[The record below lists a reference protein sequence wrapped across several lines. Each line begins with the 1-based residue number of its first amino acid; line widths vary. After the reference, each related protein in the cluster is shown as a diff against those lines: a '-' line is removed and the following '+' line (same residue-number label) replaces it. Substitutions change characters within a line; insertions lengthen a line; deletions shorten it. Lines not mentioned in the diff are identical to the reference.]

1 MKSVRFMLIMVLFI
15 LAAASLAFA
24 PPAAKTE
31 EKAAA
36 PAVASPWTADDIIL
50 QESAGSFEI
59 SPDGKWAVWVKSA
72 MDKEKDGRVS
82 HLYLTNLEGKPD
94 TIALTRGEGSESS
107 PKWSPAGAIIS
118 FLCRRKDKPDAKEP
132 MTQVWLMDRRGGEP
146 YAVTSL
152 EPGVMAYEWIDEGRL
167 LLAARETPT
176 QLELQ
181 QKERKDTAY
190 TVEDQEHMPPVRL
203 FVFDIK
209 ARKAERLTQNKDE
222 ITDFALSHDK
232 KMVLTRNNQSV
243 RFGIDKKIKPRFFL
257 VSLTDKSSTE
267 LFNDPFFKPNLFKWA
282 MDDKGFYFSV
292 TRTSDKVNDMAGADF
307 LYTYDLAGRT
317 YTEIP
322 LDWEWGLFYFGFLPR
337 EDGFIV
343 SLANGATP
351 KWRRY
356 VKSGLSYA
364 YKELE
369 GKHAAR
375 LYGLALQPNGNAA
388 VYRYSTAMEPA
399 QWYGAALE
407 GQALKNEKPI
417 TDLNAALKGKKIAK
431 AEVMKWKG
439 ALDETVEGILY
450 YPHDFKEGKK
460 YPLVLMIH
468 GGPTGVDMDAFSESW
483 AAYPNLM
490 AQRGAFVLEP
500 NYHGSG
506 GYGQKFAE
514 SIKGKYYELEI
525 PDILAGVDE
534 LIKKGWVDG
543 DKLGTLGWSN
553 GGILT
558 IALTTWTNRFKA
570 AGVGAADV
578 NWTSD
583 YGNCAFG
590 VCFDNYYFKGTPWDQ
605 LEHYIQ
611 KSPLFHLQ
619 EMKVPTIIFHGTED
633 TSVPYEQGWEY
644 YRALQQIGKAPVR
657 FIVFP
662 GEPHGLQKYTHQYR
676 KVTEETAWFD
686 RHLFQTEKPVNDALK
701 KGSPLDAALKMAAFP
716 RSAGQYGIL
725 VKGALVPETVSL
737 QGLEVGRFE
746 VTRAQWASYDKG
758 YTFEPGTGNFPVTKV
773 TFDQAVRYVKWLSG
787 LTGAAYRLPKSEEA
801 EKLAKAGGPNEN
813 TLDYWAGYSLNPDD
827 AGLLLAKVKEMKGL
841 ASLLLPV
848 DRFVPSTEEMVFGL
862 GGNAAEWSQDEKGAG
877 KVTGRSAVTAA
888 DAPGAYVPPPAEY
901 VGLRAIKSK

>member
-1 MKSVRFMLIMVLFI
+1 MRKSLWVIPAFLMMI
-15 LAAASLAFA
+15 LAVWTVS
-24 PPAAKTE
+24 
-31 EKAAA
+31 AAA
-36 PAVASPWTADDIIL
+36 PPQEKPASPATPTPWTVDDVLL
-50 QESAGSFEI
+50 QESAGGFEV
-59 SPDGKWAVWVKSA
+59 SPDGQWAVWVKSA
-72 MDKEKDGRVS
+72 VDKDKDGRVS
-82 HLYLTNLEGKPD
+82 HLSLTRLGEKPE

-107 PKWSPAGAIIS
+107 PKWSPSGGSIA
-118 FLCRRKDKPDAKEP
+118 FLCRRKAKPDDKEP
-132 MTQVWLMDRRGGEP
+132 VTQVWLLDRRGGEP
-146 YAVTSL
+146 SPATGL
-152 EPGVMAYEWIDEGRL
+152 EPGVMAFEWIDEGRL

-203 FVFDIK
+203 FVFDLK
-209 ARKAERLTQNKDE
+209 AGKAERLTQNRDE
-222 ITDFALSHDK
+222 ITNFALSHDK
-232 KMVLTRNNQSV
+232 AIVLTRNNQSV
-243 RFGIDKKIKPRFFL
+243 RFGIDKKVKPRFFL
-257 VSLTDKSSTE
+257 VRLSDKSSTE
-267 LFNDPFFKPNLFKWA
+267 LFHDPLFKPGLFEWA
-282 MDDKGFYFSV
+282 ADDKGFYFSV

-307 LYTYDLAGRT
+307 LYYYDLAGDS
-317 YTEIP
+317 YSEVP
-322 LDWEWGLFYFGFLPR
+322 LDWEWGLFTLGFLPR
-337 EDGFIV
+337 EDGFIA

-356 VKSGLSYA
+356 IRSGSSYS

-369 GKHAAR
+369 GKHASR
-375 LYGLALQPNGNAA
+375 IYGLALQPKGNTA

-399 QWYGAALE
+399 QWFGATLE
-407 GQALKNEKPI
+407 GSVLKSERPV
-417 TDLNAALKGKKIAK
+417 TELNPSLKGKTMAK

-450 YPHDFKEGKK
+450 YPHGFKEGQK

-483 AAYPNLM
+483 GAYPNLM

-514 SIKGKYYELEI
+514 SIKGKYYELEL

-543 DKLGTLGWSN
+543 DRLGTMGWSN

-558 IALTTWTNRFKA
+558 IGLTTWTKRFKV

-590 VCFDNYYFKGTPWDQ
+590 VCFDNYYFKGPPWTE

-619 EMKVPTIIFHGTED
+619 DMNVPTIIFHGTED

-662 GEPHGLQKYTHQYR
+662 GEPHGLQKFTHQQR
-676 KVTEETAWFD
+676 KVTEELAWFD
-686 RHLFQTEKPVNDALK
+686 RYLFQTEKPVNEALK

-716 RSAGQYGIL
+716 RSVGSYGVL
-725 VKGALVPETVSL
+725 VKNRLIPETASFLGL
-737 QGLEVGRFE
+737 QVGRFE
-746 VTRAQWASYDKG
+746 VTRAQWASFDTG
-758 YTFEPGTGNFPVTKV
+758 YKIEPGTENFPVTKIA
-773 TFDQAVRYVKWLSG
+773 FDQAVRYVKWLSA
-787 LTGAAYRLPKSEEA
+787 LTGAAYRLPTVEEA
-801 EKLAKAGGPNEN
+801 EKLAKSGGANDN
-813 TLDYWAGYSLNPDD
+813 TLDYWAGYALNPDD
-827 AGLLLAKVKEMKGL
+827 AALLQAKAKEMKG
-841 ASLLLPV
+841 AAPLLLPV
-848 DRFVPSTEEMVFGL
+848 DRFVPAAEDMVFGL
-862 GGNAAEWSQDEKGAG
+862 GGNAAEWAVDDKSQG
-877 KVTGRSAVTAA
+877 KVVGRSAVTAV
-888 DAPGAYVPPPAEY
+888 DAAGAYAAPPAGY
-901 VGLRAIKSK
+901 VGLRIIKDQ